1 MDWAQLPPLSALRV
15 FAAAARLGSFTRA
28 AQSLNLTQSGV
39 SHQIRLLE
47 ARLGTALFE
56 RVGRGVVLTKAGA
69 ELAATVGDALTRM
82 QEACA
87 RIARHSADGDQVTLA
102 TFFTLAAKWLV
113 PRLAQL
119 PDGLLPPRI
128 LASTSLTDL
137 AAGEADLALRHGLPD
152 DPSLTGGGMTA
163 GGLICRD
170 LGDEAV
176 FPVAVPDLAARL
188 TGPKDLARQT
198 LLEDEG
204 INLFRDQPDWPG
216 WAQRVGVD
224 LAAARRRRFN
234 STLLAYE
241 AALDGQG
248 VALGRMPLVAR
259 DLAAG
264 RLVRLPLWPQG
275 SGGGA
280 CRSDRRYFLVLA
292 AEARRRPAVRRLAE
306 WLESEFQGSK
316 DGDNQPP
323 VSSP

>member
-47 ARLGTALFE
+47 ARLGTPLFE
-56 RVGRGVVLTKAGA
+56 RVGRGVVLTKPGA

-82 QEACA
+82 QAACA
-87 RIARHSADGDQVTLA
+87 RIARQSAEGDHVTLA

-113 PRLAQL
+113 PQLAHL
-119 PDGLLPPRI
+119 PDGLAPPRI
-128 LASTSLTDL
+128 LASTSLADL

-152 DPSLTGGGMTA
+152 DPALMA
-163 GGLICRD
+163 GGLTCQD

-188 TGPKDLARQT
+188 AGSANLAHQT

-204 INLFRDQPDWPG
+204 INLFRDQPDWLG
-216 WAQRVGVD
+216 WALRVGID
-224 LAAARRRRFN
+224 LSAARRRRFN

-248 VALGRMPLVAR
+248 VALGRTSLVAR

-264 RLVRLPLWPQG
+264 RLVRLPLWPEGAG
-275 SGGGA
+275 SE
-280 CRSDRRYFLVLA
+280 CRSDRHYYLVSTT
-292 AEARRRPAVRRLAE
+292 EALRRPAVRRLAD
-306 WLESEFQGSK
+306 WLAQEFIQK
-316 DGDNQPP
+316 RIAQK
-323 VSSP
+323 SSVF